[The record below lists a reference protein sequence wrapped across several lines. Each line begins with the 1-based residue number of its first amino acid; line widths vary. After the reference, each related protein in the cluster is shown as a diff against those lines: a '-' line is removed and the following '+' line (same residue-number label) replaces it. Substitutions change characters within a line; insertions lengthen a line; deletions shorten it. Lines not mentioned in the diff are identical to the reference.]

1 MNRILPR
8 RINLPRVIPV
18 VLGPVLALTFGAAH
32 ATGTPSGTTVSNT
45 ATLNYTVGGVAQA
58 SIGSS
63 PTGNTSGAGTATTF
77 VVDKKVNLT
86 VTAND
91 ATFVAV
97 SPGATAQVTTF
108 TVTNTGND
116 PQDFALSSIQEASG
130 TTLFGG
136 TDNFNA
142 TSCSQ
147 FVESG
152 ATAGYQAA
160 QDTAT
165 FIGSL
170 ASGASSTV
178 YVVCTIPASQVN
190 GDIAVVALLATAKVA
205 GSGGTGALTQTAGAN
220 TAGVDT
226 VFADDAGSDDAVR
239 DAAFSARDAYK
250 VTASTL
256 TITKTAAPLC
266 DPFNALVN
274 PKEIPGSIVR
284 YTITVSN
291 AAGAGASAILT
302 TLTDA
307 PSASVTFDANLVTGA
322 GGGAGCSSSAGTPLR
337 AAGFGFQVQSSTGG
351 RALGGAAASG
361 FFTTANDGDGA
372 DLNAGTITINFA
384 AALPAGGAY
393 TAGELKAGETAT
405 VVYNVTVN

>member
-1 MNRILPR
+1 LMAG
-8 RINLPRVIPV
+8 V
-18 VLGPVLALTFGAAH
+18 AH
-32 ATGTPSGTTVSNT
+32 ATGTPSGTTISNT
-45 ATLNYTVGGVAQA
+45 ATMNYSVGGVAQA
-58 SIGSS
+58 AIGSS

-77 VVDKKVNLT
+77 VVDKKINLT

-91 ATFVAV
+91 ATFVSV
-97 SPGATAQVTTF
+97 SPGATAAVSTF

-116 PQDFALSSIQEASG
+116 PQDFSLASIQEASG
-130 TTLFGG
+130 VTLFSG

-142 TSCSQ
+142 GSCSQ
-147 FVESG
+147 FIESG

-160 QDTAT
+160 QDTA
-165 FIGSL
+165 IVIASL
-170 ASGASSTV
+170 ASGSSATV
-178 YVVCTIPASQVN
+178 YVVCSIPSAQVN
-190 GDIAVVALLATAKVA
+190 GDVAVIGLLATAKVA
-205 GSGGTGALTQTAGAN
+205 GSAGATALTQTSGAN

-226 VFADDAGSDDAVR
+226 VFADDAGSGDAIR

-256 TITKTAAPLC
+256 TVTKTTAPLC
-266 DPFNALVN
+266 DPYNAGTN

-302 TLTDA
+302 TMTDT
-307 PSASVTFDANLVTGA
+307 PSTNVTFDPNLVTGA
-322 GGGAGCSSSAGTPLR
+322 GGTTGCSSGTGTPSK
-337 AAGFGFQVQSSTGG
+337 ATGAGFQVQSSAAG
-351 RALGGAAASG
+351 RALGGTGATG
-361 FFTTANDGDGA
+361 YFTTANDGDGA

-384 AALPAGGAY
+384 LALPAGGSY

-405 VVYNVTVN
+405 VLYNITVN